1 MRSRRI
7 RSKRQGPQSIGDVL
21 SRLMTRRGYAAQQQH
36 QVQQEVWKEL
46 AGTDLARQSRPGNLK
61 GGVLEIFVRSSS
73 AIQELSFQKRE
84 LVRQLQKAEPQLKI
98 SDLRFKIAEID

>member
-1 MRSRRI
+1 MRGRRI

-21 SRLMTRRGYAAQQQH
+21 ARLLARRGYAAQQQH

-46 AGTDLARQSRPGNLK
+46 AGSELAGQSRPGNLK
-61 GGVLEIFVRSSS
+61 GGVLEILVRSSS

-84 LVRQLQKAEPQLKI
+84 LVRRLQQAEPQLNVR
-98 SDLRFKIAEID
+98 DLRFRIAEFD